1 VLLGGGDPVRPACRP
16 PTGTPAWDD
25 PTLPADDR
33 AVPPMGV
40 RTPAAGNRTS
50 MSKKT
55 NQQEQQAAARQAKKE
70 GLSPSEAGVTT
81 GASKQMRHVSTGDD
95 RHEHSSAQGKSKT

>member
-1 VLLGGGDPVRPACRP
+1 MSAPA
-16 PTGTPAWDD
+16 
-25 PTLPADDR
+25 
-33 AVPPMGV
+33 GV
-40 RTPAAGNRTS
+40 RAPAAGNRTP

-55 NQQEQQAAARQAKKE
+55 NQQEQQAAVRQAKKE

-81 GASKQMRHVSTGDD
+81 GASKQTRHVSTGDD

>member
-1 VLLGGGDPVRPACRP
+1 V
-16 PTGTPAWDD
+16 
-25 PTLPADDR
+25 
-33 AVPPMGV
+33 
-40 RTPAAGNRTS
+40 GNRTP

-55 NQQEQQAAARQAKKE
+55 DQQEQQAAARQAKKE

>member
-1 VLLGGGDPVRPACRP
+1 MSAPS
-16 PTGTPAWDD
+16 
-25 PTLPADDR
+25 
-33 AVPPMGV
+33 GV
-40 RTPAAGNRTS
+40 RAPAAGNRTL
-50 MSKKT
+50 MSKGT
-55 NQQEQQAAARQAKKE
+55 DQQEQQAAARQAKKE